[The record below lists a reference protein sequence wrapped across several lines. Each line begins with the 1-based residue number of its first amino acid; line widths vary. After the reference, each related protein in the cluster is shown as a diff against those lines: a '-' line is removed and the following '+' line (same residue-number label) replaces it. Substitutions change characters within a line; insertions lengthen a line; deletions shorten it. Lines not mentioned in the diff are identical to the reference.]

1 MKTWPVTALVYSNH
15 PRTIDKKM
23 WEDQWK
29 DTGNI
34 RTLLIHIIASASSLI
49 PCRAP
54 SLVASHIILSSSE
67 MGELSFVVSQ

>member
-1 MKTWPVTALVYSNH
+1 
-15 PRTIDKKM
+15 M

-34 RTLLIHIIASASSLI
+34 RTLVIHIIASASSLI